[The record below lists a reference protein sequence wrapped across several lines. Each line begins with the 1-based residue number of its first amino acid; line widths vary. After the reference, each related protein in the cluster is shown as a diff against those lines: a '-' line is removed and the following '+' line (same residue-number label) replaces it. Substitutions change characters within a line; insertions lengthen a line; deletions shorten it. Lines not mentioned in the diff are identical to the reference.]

1 MPCRREGD
9 WSCTRCFTMTIRR
22 AAGDCYLFHYH
33 LLWTEGRQYSG
44 KELTEMLSE
53 AGFKAVEV
61 KRSFGLWSIVTGVK

>member
-1 MPCRREGD
+1 
-9 WSCTRCFTMTIRR
+9 
-22 AAGDCYLFHYH
+22 
-33 LLWTEGRQYSG
+33 LWTEGRQYSG